1 MGKGIPKRYLHIVF
15 LKNHLLGFPILR
27 ETGHFV
33 QPLPRRSLRE
43 RLPATSSSSWR
54 LGINPKLTG
63 KYRKIIYITYI
74 YIIYIHN
81 YTIYIRI
88 HEWESSL
95 YIYIY
100 RMGGF
105 SSHYFSV
112 FHRSVFQGVHLGRN
126 RFRKDGWWNKPMT

>member
-74 YIIYIHN
+74 YNIYIIIQ
-81 YTIYIRI
+81 YTYVYMNGN
-88 HEWESSL
+88 HL
-95 YIYIY
+95 YIYIGWEDFPATIFQFFTGQFF
-100 RMGGF
+100 REFTWVGIGSEKMAGGTN
-105 SSHYFSV
+105 
-112 FHRSVFQGVHLGRN
+112 Q
-126 RFRKDGWWNKPMT
+126 